1 MDPQLFLLY
10 ITDLPLGI
18 NTDSTPLVYAD
29 DTSVLLTGNRLNDL
43 QIKSVTV
50 LNSMNKWFRMTG
62 LSLNLDETKV
72 MKFDLN
78 YLHNES
84 GLEKNI

>member
-1 MDPQLFLLY
+1 MGPLLFLLY
-10 ITDLPLGI
+10 ITDLPLRI
-18 NTDSTPLVYAD
+18 NTDSKPLVYAD
-29 DTSVLLTGNRLNDL
+29 DTSVLLTGNRLNEL

-50 LNSMNKWFRMTG
+50 LNSMSKWFTVNG

-84 GLEKNI
+84 FQCL